1 MDFRTQWGRNIAE
14 ARRRAGLSQ
23 TDLGNAIPLR
33 NKIAAHTV
41 SRWERSVLIPS
52 DANRVRL
59 AEILGVPAGELFP
72 YPDGPKDGEKAA

>member
-41 SRWERSVLIPS
+41 SRWERGVTVPNDETRI
-52 DANRVRL
+52 RL
-59 AEILGVPAGELFP
+59 AQILGVSAAELFP
-72 YPDGPKDGEKAA
+72 YPEGDNGGEAAA